1 MVRSWTRPELT
12 AVQWAQIA
20 RCIGVLLWGFLL
32 ACVDFSIS
40 PVPGSVGWALLLFGF
55 VRLRGV

>member
-1 MVRSWTRPELT
+1 
-12 AVQWAQIA
+12 VQWAQIA